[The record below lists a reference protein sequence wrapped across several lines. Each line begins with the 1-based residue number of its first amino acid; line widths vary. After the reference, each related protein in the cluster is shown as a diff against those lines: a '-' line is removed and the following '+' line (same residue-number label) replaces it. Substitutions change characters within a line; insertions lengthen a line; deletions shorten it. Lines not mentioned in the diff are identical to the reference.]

1 MLLGI
6 SFRNLVE
13 AFRLE
18 QQQPAGRASRL
29 RALILLHVWGL
40 SAIVCCG
47 CAKKAPAAPAAPAAV
62 TVSAPIE
69 RTVVQWDEYAGNL
82 TSPDVA
88 NVAARV
94 SGLIEA
100 APFQE
105 GAIVHK
111 GDLLFE
117 IDPRPFQAD
126 VDNKKAAVAQAQA
139 QADQAAVHFRRYSE
153 VRNTKAISA
162 DDYDQAR
169 AANEE
174 AQSQLAAAKAAEE
187 TSELNLQWTKVTA
200 PITGRV
206 SLKLVEP
213 GNLVNGGSG
222 GVQPTMLTSIV
233 SIDPIFCYVQVPESA
248 AVRYEKLALSEGG
261 SDISHAHIRCYM
273 QLSGETTFPHAGL
286 IDFVDNQ
293 VNTGTGTVTI
303 RGIFANPHG
312 VMTSGMFARLRVP
325 GSEPYTALLIPDAAI
340 NSDQSER
347 FVFIVG
353 SDDVVHRQPVEPGP
367 LFGNLRQIDKG
378 LKPGQ
383 WIVVNGVQ
391 KAREGSK
398 VEPHQ
403 APVPTESLDALE
415 ATGQGAS
422 NTQPSSQPGATPSA
436 RSQPVASQPM
446 EGQAP

>member
-1 MLLGI
+1 MCFV
-6 SFRNLVE
+6 SALV
-13 AFRLE
+13 
-18 QQQPAGRASRL
+18 
-29 RALILLHVWGL
+29 V
-40 SAIVCCG
+40 CG
-47 CAKKAPAAPAAPAAV
+47 CGKKAPAPPPAPADV
-62 TVSAPIE
+62 TVSTPIE
-69 RTVVQWDEYAGNL
+69 RKVVQWDEYAGNL
-82 TSPDVA
+82 SSPDVA

-105 GAIVHK
+105 GAIVRK

-126 VDNKKAAVAQAQA
+126 VDSKKAAVAQAQA
-139 QADQAAVHFRRYSE
+139 QADQAEVHLRRYSE

-169 AANEE
+169 ASNEE
-174 AQSQLAAAKAAEE
+174 AQAQLAAAKAALEN
-187 TSELNLQWTKVTA
+187 SQLNLQWTKVTA

-206 SLKLVEP
+206 SRKYVEP

-222 GVQPTMLTSIV
+222 SGQPTMLTSIV

-248 AVRYEKLALSEGG
+248 AVRYEKLAINEGG
-261 SDISHAHIRCYM
+261 SDIAHAHIRCYL

-303 RGIFANPHG
+303 RGVFPNPKG

-325 GSEPYTALLIPDAAI
+325 GSAPYTALLIPDAAI
-340 NSDQSER
+340 NADQNER
-347 FVFIVG
+347 FVFVVG
-353 SDDVVHRQPVEPGP
+353 SNDVVHRQPVEPGP

-378 LKPGQ
+378 LQPGQ
-383 WIVVNGVQ
+383 WIIVNGVQ
-391 KAREGSK
+391 KAKEGAK
-398 VEPHQ
+398 VQPHP
-403 APVPTESLDALE
+403 APVPTQSLDALE
-415 ATGQGAS
+415 STGQSAVA
-422 NTQPSSQPGATPSA
+422 TQP
-436 RSQPVASQPM
+436 ASQPAASHRM
-446 EGQAP
+446 EGQAL